1 MRCSSPYFTRNPM
14 ETGVSK
20 DFPHLF
26 APIQVGPIELR
37 NRILVTAHVPRLA
50 DDTVPGERYVAYHRA
65 RAKGGV
71 ALQMTGAT
79 PVHPS
84 SGRSAANALENTD
97 DRIIPGYRKLS
108 EAVRA
113 EGGRVLAQLAHYG
126 ATITSNEPGQ
136 PIWSPSGIGSDL
148 NRAVPHEMT
157 KREISEVITAFG
169 EAARRAR
176 DGDMDG
182 VEILGAFGL
191 LIAAFLSPKS
201 NRRSDSYGGSLQ
213 NRLRLALEI
222 TDAVREAV
230 GPDRIVGMRIP
241 GDEFTEGGL
250 DLAAMR
256 EIAPRLE
263 ETGKLDYLNIAA
275 GNNLDRV
282 QRTTHWPPTP
292 APHGLF
298 VPLASG
304 IREVVSLPVFAVG
317 RIVDPRH
324 AERILEAGEAD
335 MVGMTRA
342 HIADPDLV
350 SKTRE
355 GRADEIRPCVGAN
368 VCIARAMA
376 GSRIACLNN
385 PEAAREH
392 ELGPPKPARR
402 ASSIAV
408 IGGGPAGLEAAGVLA
423 ERGHRVT
430 LYEASKTL
438 GGQFALRT
446 AIPHW
451 EEFRGVLDWQTRR
464 LERLQVTQ
472 RLGRRLEPDDIADLE
487 ADAVILATGAVP
499 NASPFPDVK
508 GCEIVS
514 PHDLIHQ
521 GKRAFTRVVVHDRG
535 GGTIGTGAIEYLAA
549 LGADVTIVTPAFMV
563 AEDIDMVQRV
573 PFYERIL
580 AAGASFMANHEVVA
594 LEDAPE
600 GTIVLARNVYTNAET
615 RIGPI
620 CLLVDWRG
628 GRSVADL
635 VPAME
640 ERGLPYIVVG
650 DGLAPRTADI
660 AIAEGMMAARDIDR
674 LIQVR

>member
-1 MRCSSPYFTRNPM
+1 MS
-14 ETGVSK
+14 
-20 DFPHLF
+20 DAFPTLF
-26 APIQVGPIELR
+26 KPIRVGPIELR
-37 NRILVTAHVPRLA
+37 NRVLVTAHVPRLA
-50 DDTVPGERYVAYHRA
+50 DDTVPGARYIAYHRA
-65 RAKGGV
+65 RARGGV

-84 SGRSAANALENTD
+84 SGRSAANALENVD
-97 DRIIPGYRKLS
+97 DRIIPGYRGLS
-108 EAVRA
+108 DAVHE

-126 ATITSNEPGQ
+126 ATITSNEPGR

-148 NRAVPHEMT
+148 TRAVPHEMT
-157 KREISEVITAFG
+157 VPEIHEVITAFG

-176 DGDMDG
+176 DGGMDG

-191 LIAAFLSPKS
+191 LIASFLSPKA
-201 NRRSDSYGGSLQ
+201 NRRTDAYGGSLE

-222 TDAVREAV
+222 TDAVRGAV
-230 GPDRIVGMRIP
+230 GTDRIVGMRIP
-241 GDEFTEGGL
+241 GDEFTDGGL

-263 ETGKLDYLNIAA
+263 ETGKLDYLNVAA

-298 VPLASG
+298 VPLAAG

-324 AERILEAGEAD
+324 AEEILASGQAD

-342 HIADPDLV
+342 HIADPDLL

-355 GRADEIRPCVGAN
+355 GRAEEIRPCVGAN

-392 ELGPPKPARR
+392 ELGAPKPARR
-402 ASSIAV
+402 AASIAV
-408 IGGGPAGLEAAGVLA
+408 IGGGPGGLEAAGVLA

-430 LYEASKTL
+430 LIEATDRL
-438 GGQFALRT
+438 GGQFALRA

-451 EEFRGVLDWQTRR
+451 EEFRGVLEWQTRR
-464 LERLQVTQ
+464 LERLQVKVE
-472 RLGRRLEPDDIADLE
+472 LERRVAPDDLDALE
-487 ADAVILATGAVP
+487 ADAVVLATGAVP
-499 NASPFPDVK
+499 GASPLVGAG
-508 GCEIVS
+508 GCGVVS
-514 PHDLIHQ
+514 PHDLIQ
-521 GKRAFTRVVVHDRG
+521 EKRRPTGKVVVHDG
-535 GGTIGTGAIEYLAA
+535 GGGSVGAGAMEYLAA
-549 LGADVTIVTPAFMV
+549 QGVDLTIVTPSFMV
-563 AEDIDMVQRV
+563 AEDMDVVQRV
-573 PFYERIL
+573 PFYQRL
-580 AAGASFMANHEVVA
+580 LGAGAVFLPNHAVTG
-594 LEDAPE
+594 LEDA
-600 GTIVLARNVYTNAET
+600 VVVARNVYSGAET
-615 RIGPI
+615 RIGAVS
-620 CLLVDWRG
+620 LLVDWRG
-628 GRSVADL
+628 SRAVAEL
-635 VPAME
+635 RPALDA
-640 ERGLPYIVVG
+640 RGLPYIVIG

-660 AIAEGMMAARDIDR
+660 AIAEGMMAARDVDR
-674 LIQVR
+674 LIAGA

>member
-1 MRCSSPYFTRNPM
+1 MSDAFPNLFSPL
-14 ETGVSK
+14 K
-20 DFPHLF
+20 
-26 APIQVGPIELR
+26 VGPVTLR

-65 RAKGGV
+65 RARGGV

-84 SGRSAANALENTD
+84 SGRSAANALENID
-97 DRIIPGYRKLS
+97 DGIIPGYRKLS

-126 ATITSNEPGQ
+126 ATITSNEPGR
-136 PIWSPSGIGSDL
+136 PVWSPSGIGSDL
-148 NRAVPHEMT
+148 TRTVPHEMT
-157 KREISEVITAFG
+157 AREIHDVVTAFG

-176 DGDMDG
+176 DGGMDG

-191 LIAAFLSPKS
+191 LIAAFMSPKA
-201 NRRSDSYGGSLQ
+201 NRRTDAYGGSLE

-222 TDAVREAV
+222 TDAVRDAA

-250 DLAAMR
+250 DLAVMR

-263 ETGKLDYLNIAA
+263 ETGQLDYLNIAA

-298 VPLASG
+298 VPLATG

-324 AERILEAGEAD
+324 AERILAAGEAD

-342 HIADPDLV
+342 HIADPNLLA
-350 SKTRE
+350 KARE
-355 GRADEIRPCVGAN
+355 GRVEEIRPCVGAN

-392 ELGPPKPARR
+392 ELGPVKPARR
-402 ASSIAV
+402 ASTVAV

-423 ERGHRVT
+423 ERGHKVT
-430 LYEASKTL
+430 LFEASETL

-446 AIPHW
+446 KIPHW
-451 EEFRGVLDWQTRR
+451 EEFKGVLDWQILR
-464 LERLQVTQ
+464 LRRLQVRQ
-472 RLGRRLEPDDIADLE
+472 MLGKPVEARDIAHLDV
-487 ADAVILATGAVP
+487 DGVVLATGAVP
-499 NASPFPDVK
+499 SASPHSNIGGCDV
-508 GCEIVS
+508 VT
-514 PHDLIHQ
+514 PHDLIR
-521 GKRAFTRVVVHDRG
+521 GNRRNMGRVVVHDSG
-535 GGTIGTGAIEYLAA
+535 GGSVGAGAIEYLAA
-549 LGADVTIVTPAFMV
+549 RRADVTIVTPAFMV

-580 AAGASFMANHEVVA
+580 AAGATFIANHEVVA
-594 LEDAPE
+594 LAASPN
-600 GTIVLARNVYTNAET
+600 GAIVVARNVFSRAET
-615 RIGPI
+615 RIESVS
-620 CLLVDWRG
+620 LLVDWRG
-628 GRSVADL
+628 NRSVTNL
-635 VPAME
+635 VPALE

-660 AIAEGMMAARDIDR
+660 AIAEGMMAARDIDGI
-674 LIQVR
+674 LQSASVP